1 MNTFRP
7 SLLVAMLL
15 LCAYPAGAQTSLH
28 PNSNGAIMEQA
39 HYLYPL
45 YDQLP
50 DALKR
55 SYTKEVYE
63 KLKSRSDFECL
74 RIKYSSDGLK
84 VVGFIYKPKRL
95 NGKKYPAI
103 IFNRGGVGEASKI
116 GVETILNFRNLA
128 SEGFIILATQ
138 YRGNDGGEGKDEFGG
153 ADVNDIINLI
163 PLARSLGYIDMNN
176 LFMWGFSR
184 GGMMTFLAIKNGV
197 PINAAAT
204 VGATLDFTSPGPLP
218 PQAAQRLRN
227 LWPDYENRAEEH
239 QTNRSAMKWAE
250 RINVP
255 TLILHGGADRN
266 VSASQALAFA
276 QRLQELGK
284 VYELMIYAGD
294 DHGLS
299 LNRADVEERMIRWF
313 KKHIK

>member
-7 SLLVAMLL
+7 SLLVALLL
-15 LCAYPAGAQTSLH
+15 LCAYPTSAQTSSP
-28 PNSNGAIMEQA
+28 PNSNGIIVEQA
-39 HYLYPL
+39 QYSYPM

-50 DALKR
+50 DTLKHA
-55 SYTKEVYE
+55 YPKKVYE
-63 KLKSRSDFECL
+63 RLTNRSDFECL
-74 RIKYSSDGLK
+74 RIKYISDGLK
-84 VVGFIYKPKRL
+84 VVGFIYKPKQL
-95 NGKKYPAI
+95 YGKKYPAI
-103 IFNRGGVGEASKI
+103 IYNRGGVGETSKI
-116 GVETILNFRNLA
+116 GIETILNFQNLA

-153 ADVNDIINLI
+153 ADVNDIVNLV
-163 PLARSLGYIDMNN
+163 PLARSLGYVDMNN

-184 GGMMTFLAIKNGV
+184 GGMMTFLAIKNGM
-197 PINAAAT
+197 PIKAAAT

-218 PQAAQRLRN
+218 PQAVQRLKN
-227 LWPDYENRAEEH
+227 LWPEYESRAEEH
-239 QTNRSAMKWAE
+239 RTNRSAMKWPE

-255 TLILHGGADRN
+255 ILILHGGADRN
-266 VSASQALAFA
+266 VSASEVLAFA

-299 LNRADVEERMIRWF
+299 LNRADAEGRIVRWF
-313 KKHIK
+313 KKYIK